1 MDERKKKKK
10 DGKRGGRLTGT
21 ILTWYVADLQPK
33 SIESGRESSTS
44 RHVPLASVRRR
55 NYGGNR
61 INRNDNAKENTK
73 LLSVSPFSHSSIST
87 SALSSFPS
95 LFSSL
100 LAPSP
105 AESPLQYHLATPA
118 SVLFYLFA
126 FAGKSVKYRDLYPVW
141 G

>member
-1 MDERKKKKK
+1 M
-10 DGKRGGRLTGT
+10 
-21 ILTWYVADLQPK
+21 ADLQPK

-105 AESPLQYHLATPA
+105 AESPSNTTSPRRRPYFSIYLHLQASRLSTVIYILSGDRIPWSVNEKRPRNRFRDALRLA
-118 SVLFYLFA
+118 
-126 FAGKSVKYRDLYPVW
+126 R
-141 G
+141 